1 MNPGAKTLL
10 NISHTPPADYTV
22 RLAGPHLRDAVL
34 ARDELRARLLGDGE
48 PDEIVGIRFLGDV
61 GLDELFA
68 GIGADIVSLGWE
80 GLLVPYAERR
90 RLTLPRGCTVTANA
104 STVSAEQLLA
114 LRPKSEWILASD
126 NLDLTE
132 SMLLHRDGELIGWAP
147 VWRVA
152 PEVSII
158 RMMCIHPSIY
168 ADEERR
174 RTHLRLGLFARA
186 AQHQFDQGRS
196 VIVWLPDDGDPV
208 KDAKLSVG
216 GALLSTHWM
225 HVRVRRDLAPA
236 TL

>member
-1 MNPGAKTLL
+1 MNPTATAMLTVSL
-10 NISHTPPADYTV
+10 NSPADYIV
-22 RLAGPHLRDAVL
+22 RPAHLRVDDADN
-34 ARDELRARLLGDGE
+34 ARDELRARLLSDGA
-48 PDEIVGIRFLGDV
+48 PDEIVGIRFVGEV
-61 GLDELFA
+61 GLEVIFA
-68 GIGADIVSLGWE
+68 DSGADIVSLGWE

-90 RLTLPRGCTVTANA
+90 KLTLPRGCAVTADA

-132 SMLLHRDGELIGWAP
+132 SMLLHRDDELIGWAP

-152 PEVSII
+152 PAVSII

-174 RTHLRLGLFARA
+174 RTHLRLGLFTRA

-216 GALLSTHWM
+216 GALSGTHWM
-225 HVRVRRDLAPA
+225 QVRVRRDLRIG
-236 TL
+236 